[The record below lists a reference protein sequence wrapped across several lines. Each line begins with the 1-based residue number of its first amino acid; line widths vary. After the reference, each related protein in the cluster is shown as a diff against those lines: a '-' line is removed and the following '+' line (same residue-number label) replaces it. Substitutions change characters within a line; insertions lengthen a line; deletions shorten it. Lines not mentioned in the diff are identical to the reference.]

1 MLWSNKRF
9 PTIGPKNVFIFAHN
23 AGAPL
28 VASDG
33 IPDDQG
39 IITDHFGVLIPL
51 AAANANDYHHF
62 L

>member
-51 AAANANDYHHF
+51 PAANANDYHHF